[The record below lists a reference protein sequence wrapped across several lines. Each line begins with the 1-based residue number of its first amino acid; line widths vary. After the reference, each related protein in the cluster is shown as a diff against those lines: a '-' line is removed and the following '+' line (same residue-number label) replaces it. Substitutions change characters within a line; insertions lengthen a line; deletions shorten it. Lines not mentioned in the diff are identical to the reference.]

1 MNLPIVHCRQT
12 TSANSNFEYMY
23 AKLAAEEQSRG
34 PQEER
39 EQKFSV
45 YEEEEHGRYGRP
57 GANQEEEQKDEV

>member
-1 MNLPIVHCRQT
+1 MCAKPDVDIVDKQLHQT
-12 TSANSNFEYMY
+12 QILY